1 MPDNVDKNWR
11 GPRYRP
17 LRKVRTALG
26 GIRRAVLLDFSV
38 RYKLV
43 VSVAFLATAAAFET
57 VFHFLFVLA
66 VTGLMLTAEMLNTA
80 IESWCDYVQPRAD
93 ERIRHIKDIA
103 AGAALVAIAI
113 WYAVLGVV
121 LYELLASLGLFAPA
135 AHG

>member
-17 LRKVRTALG
+17 LRKIRTALA

-43 VSVAFLATAAAFET
+43 ISVAFLATAAAFET

-80 IESWCDYVQPRAD
+80 IESLCDYVQPRAD
-93 ERIRHIKDIA
+93 ARIRDIKDIA

-121 LYELLASLGLFAPA
+121 LYELLAALGLFAPA